1 MVKNNWKY
9 LCYFL
14 TYAPWP
20 PLCTVDF
27 TPQGLAQDGAAVV
40 VGIAQGKLR
49 ISHWSSTWYFFSHS
63 CENVRKTWTLSLP
76 SHHPILPRSSSRP
89 SVGIFISTRGTWGG
103 ARDTQRFA
111 DKMLVGQSEISK
123 DELHVNFVFR
133 VVSVFTKKEK
143 IFLSHLIFMA
153 FLLGTKKQANKQTKS
168 PTICITLKSFLSAF
182 THIFKFNLRMDKI
195 FFPF

>member
-1 MVKNNWKY
+1 MAKNNWTY

-14 TYAPWP
+14 TYTPWP
-20 PLCTVDF
+20 PVCTVDF

-63 CENVRKTWTLSLP
+63 CENIRKTWTLSLP
-76 SHHPILPRSSSRP
+76 SHHSVLPRSSSRP

-103 ARDTQRFA
+103 AGDTQRFA
-111 DKMLVGQSEISK
+111 DKMLTGQIEISK

-133 VVSVFTKKEK
+133 VVSVFTKKGE
-143 IFLSHLIFMA
+143 H
-153 FLLGTKKQANKQTKS
+153 
-168 PTICITLKSFLSAF
+168 
-182 THIFKFNLRMDKI
+182 
-195 FFPF
+195 FPFPSYSLWHFYLELKNKPKTPHNMYYP